1 MKKIH
6 LLLSALLL
14 IVFVACGD
22 DENEY
27 KIGGKGGAT
36 PVDTDPRQTVGPDEA
51 KVNVEFPALKGGDS
65 EVIVH
70 RCILNSKTGE
80 EGINYSLEWDH
91 QKKATRWVCY
101 KMYYSINV
109 SNWSRSNWANGDP
122 WEYDPNVPQ
131 QEQQATYS
139 ELSGTNPPLPNSTY
153 YQKGHI
159 LPSADRLGSKE
170 ANGQT
175 YYMTNIYPQVPNLN
189 EEIWA
194 QMEDQVRKWSNKCD
208 TMYVC
213 KGGTID
219 KESNILGYTK
229 GGHIVPKYFYMALLS
244 KKDDKFKAMA
254 FWIEH
259 KDPTSW
265 PAIKNYAI
273 TIKQLENNTGID
285 FFCNLPDDI
294 EKEVENVRQSQMLNE
309 WGLN

>member
-1 MKKIH
+1 MKKLH
-6 LLLSALLL
+6 LLLSAALLM
-14 IVFVACGD
+14 IFVACGD
-22 DENEY
+22 DDNEY
-27 KIGGKGGAT
+27 NIGGKGSPT
-36 PVDTDPRQTVGPDEA
+36 PVETDPRQANGPAEA
-51 KVNVEFPALKGGDS
+51 QSNIEFPALAGGNS

-70 RCILNSKTGE
+70 RCVLNSTTGE
-80 EGINYSLEWDH
+80 EGINYCLEWDH

-109 SNWSRSNWANGDP
+109 SNWNRNNWDNGDP
-122 WEYDPNVPQ
+122 WDYDPNVPQ
-131 QEQQATYS
+131 SEQQATYN
-139 ELSGTNPPLPNSTY
+139 ELSGTKPPLPNSSY

-189 EEIWA
+189 EKIWA
-194 QMEDQVRKWSNKCD
+194 QMEKQVRNWANKCD
-208 TMYVC
+208 TLYVC

-219 KESNILGYTK
+219 DSKNILGYTK

-244 KKDDKFKAMA
+244 KKGSTFKAMA
-254 FWIEH
+254 FYIEH

-265 PAIKNYAI
+265 PSMKSYAI
-273 TIKQLENNTGID
+273 TISKLEEYTKIN

-294 EKEVENVRQSQMLNE
+294 ENQVENVDHTQMLKD

>member
-1 MKKIH
+1 MKKLHFI
-6 LLLSALLL
+6 LSALLL
-14 IVFVACGD
+14 MGFTACGD
-22 DENEY
+22 DSNDY
-27 KIGGKGGAT
+27 QIGGKGSST
-36 PVDTDPRQTVGPDEA
+36 PIETDPRQEVGPAEA
-51 KVNVEFPALKGGDS
+51 KSNIEFPAIKGGNS
-65 EVIVH
+65 EIIIH
-70 RCILNSKTGE
+70 RCILNSTTGE
-80 EGINYSLEWDH
+80 QGINYSLEWDH

-109 SNWSRSNWANGDP
+109 SNWNRNNWANGDP
-122 WEYDPNVPQ
+122 WDYDPNVSQ
-131 QEQQATYS
+131 SEQQATYS
-139 ELSGTNPPLPNSTY
+139 ELSNSKPPLPNSTY

-189 EEIWA
+189 EKIWA
-194 QMEDQVRKWSNKCD
+194 QMEAQVRTWANKCD
-208 TMYVC
+208 TLYVC

-219 KESNILGYTK
+219 NDNNILDYTK

-244 KKDDKFKAMA
+244 KKGDTFKAMA

-259 KDPTSW
+259 IDPTSW

-273 TIKQLENNTGID
+273 TIQQLEKNTGID
-285 FFCNLPDDI
+285 FFCNLPNDI
-294 EKEVENVRQSQMLNE
+294 EKEVEEVTRTQMLKD